1 MHSKQLKYSVF
12 KRKNFPYQID
22 EWMMNY
28 MVVKEHIS
36 SEYMLSNELDRR
48 YSTKYTLKHNC
59 LHFCMEFISSGFRFQ
74 SYGLIN
80 AECFTYFHK
89 ELCLFWQD
97 RDIVCCNLPAT

>member
-12 KRKNFPYQID
+12 KRKNFAYQID

-48 YSTKYTLKHNC
+48 YSTKYTH
-59 LHFCMEFISSGFRFQ
+59 
-74 SYGLIN
+74 
-80 AECFTYFHK
+80 
-89 ELCLFWQD
+89 
-97 RDIVCCNLPAT
+97 